1 MTLIG
6 NGGVSDS
13 LWGQVRK
20 SSEEREIV
28 QLLMA
33 IAAINVWN
41 RLAVSF
47 TRAFR
52 DKRPNNHATRPI
64 GGMVGGPRAVC
75 SSVGLRL
82 FWEERAR

>member
-1 MTLIG
+1 VTLIG

-20 SSEEREIV
+20 SFEEREIV

-41 RLAVSF
+41 RLAVS
-47 TRAFR
+47 THQTLPPQTA
-52 DKRPNNHATRPI
+52 
-64 GGMVGGPRAVC
+64 
-75 SSVGLRL
+75 
-82 FWEERAR
+82 